1 MALFLAIAVWLL
13 GICSVAPVKAA
24 GEAWRG
30 ELDQAIEL
38 AVAGDLDGSL
48 VILARLEGEHPDEPD
63 IVRRTAQVLARSG
76 KTAKASERFQRLK
89 QLSPD
94 TFTDREQL
102 LVLLLSVGAVE
113 RYEKERQEL
122 LAAVKAAGD
131 RQVTRSPSF
140 VRELFVV
147 DKRIKVD
154 AFEFY
159 PNSRD
164 GTVTPYY
171 FFISTGSDGE
181 LKGQFLMAADS
192 EKTAKL
198 KKNGKIAE
206 SDGGYYLELQPAPQ
220 SAEGAEGQLIAL
232 LRGALFEGREAR
244 PLFQP
249 GSVRAKPARTIRGHL
264 QSPPTPRASGPKR
277 PRSFAE
283 SSKSGHSAA
292 RGQRLMLKCDGDMLF
307 SASGIPHTIFKMVWG
322 WLVWAAN
329 TRHGS

>member
-48 VILARLEGEHPDEPD
+48 AILARLEGEHPDEPD

-232 LRGALFEGREAR
+232 FPGAR
-244 PLFQP
+244 PPTYEQ
-249 GSVRAKPARTIRGHL
+249 AREL
-264 QSPPTPRASGPKR
+264 VV
-277 PRSFAE
+277 SFILE
-283 SSKSGHSAA
+283 RLKS
-292 RGQRLMLKCDGDMLF
+292 
-307 SASGIPHTIFKMVWG
+307 
-322 WLVWAAN
+322 
-329 TRHGS
+329 